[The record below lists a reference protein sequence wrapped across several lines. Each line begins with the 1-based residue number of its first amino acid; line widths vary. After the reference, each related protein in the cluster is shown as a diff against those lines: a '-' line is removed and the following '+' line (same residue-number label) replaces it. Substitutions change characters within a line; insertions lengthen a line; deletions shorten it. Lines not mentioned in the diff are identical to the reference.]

1 VTVATPSRLPPLLPS
16 EAAEVAADVAELDAL
31 VAVAVAVAAKGR
43 RIARMSEAAM
53 FDGWTG

>member
-1 VTVATPSRLPPLLPS
+1 VTGATPSRGLPPLLPS

-31 VAVAVAVAAKGR
+31 VAVAAEAKGR